1 MAEEAVKTAPPAA
14 GKDAAP
20 AAGSAKGGLMGPLL
34 AVVVLLG
41 IGGGLGFFVASS
53 LPALAGK
60 HDEAKSADAGKAEGE
75 AGKAH
80 GEAGAKGNALEG
92 LHEVELNDL
101 VSNVRN
107 QGGRRYVKVSC
118 SLWVADKDV
127 IKLVP
132 PAEAEGEG
140 TPKENES
147 IKRILRMRLE
157 EHLRGYDL
165 DDLTAANV
173 YTQLGNGFRDQI
185 ERELHGVYTDV
196 GADYR
201 FVKRVVLTNLLVQ

>member
-1 MAEEAVKTAPPAA
+1 
-14 GKDAAP
+14 
-20 AAGSAKGGLMGPLL
+20 
-34 AVVVLLG
+34 VVVLLA
-41 IGGGLGFFVASS
+41 IGGGLGFFIASS

-60 HDEAKSADAGKAEGE
+60 HDEAKAADAGKAEAEG
-75 AGKAH
+75 GHGH
-80 GEAGAKGNALEG
+80 GEGAAKGNALEG

-118 SLWVADKDV
+118 SLWVAEHDV
-127 IKLVP
+127 LKLVP
-132 PAEAEGEG
+132 PAEEHGEG

-147 IKRILRMRLE
+147 IKRIVRMRLE
-157 EHLRGYDL
+157 EHLKGYDL
-165 DDLTAANV
+165 EDLTAPNV
-173 YTQLGNGFRDQI
+173 YTEIGNGFRDKI
-185 ERELHGVYTDV
+185 ERELHAIYTDV

>member
-1 MAEEAVKTAPPAA
+1 MAEEAVKTAPA
-14 GKDAAP
+14 KDAA
-20 AAGSAKGGLMGPLL
+20 AAPAKGGLVGPLL

-41 IGGGLGFFVASS
+41 LGAGVGFFVASS
-53 LPALAGK
+53 LPGLS
-60 HDEAKSADAGKAEGE
+60 AKPDAHGGHAEAEG
-75 AGKAH
+75 H
-80 GEAGAKGNALEG
+80 GEHGEHGASGNALEG

-118 SLWVADKDV
+118 SLWVAEKDV
-127 IKLVP
+127 VKLVP
-132 PAEAEGEG
+132 ATEGGHEG
-140 TPKENES
+140 GAGKGENETV
-147 IKRILRMRLE
+147 KRIIRMRLE

-165 DDLTAANV
+165 EDLTAANV
-173 YTQLGNGFRDQI
+173 YTQLGNGFRDQV
-185 ERELHGVYTDV
+185 ERELHGIYTDV